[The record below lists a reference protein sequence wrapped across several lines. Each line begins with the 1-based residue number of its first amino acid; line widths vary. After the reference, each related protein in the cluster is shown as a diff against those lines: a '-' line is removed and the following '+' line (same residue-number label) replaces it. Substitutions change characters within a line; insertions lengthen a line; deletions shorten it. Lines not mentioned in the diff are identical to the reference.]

1 MDNRCLW
8 RERSNNEFLL
18 FSDFHSPKQCNN
30 NDFFFLKKIK
40 TKIVTLFNN
49 CKNLM
54 RFYLLFILLL

>member
-1 MDNRCLW
+1 MSSSYFRISILQ
-8 RERSNNEFLL
+8 S
-18 FSDFHSPKQCNN
+18 SVITMI
-30 NDFFFLKKIK
+30 FFLKKIK